1 MKGDR
6 FYTNLQSST
15 PGVGNLT
22 SCRLVAEQ
30 IQLPI
35 ARHTPSRCRL
45 SPRPIPPTP
54 PCAIRLTVCLSVCSS
69 FFPFFDFESCGG
81 EANKSKT
88 RNDERTAGPR
98 TTAFFA
104 SARAAS
110 SCWTLYCTRLA
121 TARTRRRRTDG
132 GWCAGACRGGAADPA
147 EESPAAA
154 HEITREH
161 ALSALRAQPHRTNA
175 GLTAAPQGR
184 AGESSRRRRRQPQ
197 IGQRLSSSGH
207 AAEELGALGQQ
218 QQQRR

>member
-69 FFPFFDFESCGG
+69 FFPCSLFDFESCGG

-121 TARTRRRRTDG
+121 TARTRRRRTDSPHPP
-132 GWCAGACRGGAADPA
+132 DPHCHA
-147 EESPAAA
+147 KRTHVESDRRAVAKFAQGMEKRCFECNAA
-154 HEITREH
+154 HE
-161 ALSALRAQPHRTNA
+161 
-175 GLTAAPQGR
+175 
-184 AGESSRRRRRQPQ
+184 
-197 IGQRLSSSGH
+197 SSGSMKRARGERYRH
-207 AAEELGALGQQ
+207 TYA
-218 QQQRR
+218 